1 MRGLP
6 RAYQQVAAPVRVSG
20 PGGEW
25 QLVRQPDAW
34 QLQPGLATTSPA
46 AEDSRPPDIAWKLFT
61 KGLRPAEARP

>member
-46 AEDSRPPDIAWKLFT
+46 AEDSRPPDIA
-61 KGLRPAEARP
+61 